1 MTKRILVTTMII
13 MTLVGLTLLGGGP
26 LSGSWASEFTFRP
39 NGDFFQFIRSLESML
54 VVDYTL
60 TGFTAT
66 STSQFQ
72 LLGFIWQEFEAT
84 GTLGAFRY
92 QTNALFGPSTEKKYI
107 YAQFIGSVSIAGLD
121 FGLYFAQL
129 SDAVLGGGADGFAIR
144 LAGSIGAVDVV
155 SITELGAKIKDDDFD
170 GITIVHAASGLERSY
185 LTDPVVF
192 GQGFTG
198 QKVTVSSLSFGCVN
212 DITTTLYVT
221 CAGFDFLKFELEGI
235 DVGLSWLTFD
245 LDLTFQTT
253 VKTVGLTPALVLG
266 EALCIDVYAEVLTNA
281 PVGTNTTNTIFDAYN
296 SITGIGIYGLGF
308 SYSWNGVTVKEL
320 TVLNTGRYAITTP
333 EYGSVIEE
341 IVEAIE
347 GGHDYYAAYWELLSI
362 EVVRDGCCGGT
373 NRFLA
378 NTYFNRNETALFG
391 WGMTCIEGE
400 VAINSTITLS
410 TQLEVSTNGA
420 DYLGVGIEVARGDG
434 YTLRRVY
441 PVAECVRARWVN
453 SSRSRQRRAA
463 AAR

>member
-26 LSGSWASEFTFRP
+26 LSGSWTSELTFRP
-39 NGDFFQFIRSLESML
+39 NGDFYQFIRSLESLL
-54 VVDYTL
+54 VVDYTM
-60 TGFTAT
+60 TRFTTT
-66 STSQFQ
+66 SSSQFQ

-84 GTLGAFRY
+84 GTLGAFDY
-92 QTNALFGPSTEKKYI
+92 QANFLFGPSTADYI
-107 YAQFIGSVSIAGLD
+107 YSQFIGSLSIAGLD

-129 SDAVLGGGADGFAIR
+129 SDAVLGGAADGFAIR
-144 LAGSIGAVDVV
+144 LVGSIGMVDVV
-155 SITELGAKIKDDDFD
+155 SITELGAKIKDADFD
-170 GITIVHAASGLERSY
+170 GITIVHAGSGLERSY
-185 LTDPVVF
+185 ITDPVVV

-198 QKVTVSSLSFGCVN
+198 QKVTVSGLSFGCVS

-221 CAGFDFLKFELEGI
+221 CAGFDFIKFEVDTI
-235 DVGLSWLTFD
+235 DVGLSWLTLD

-253 VKTVGLTPALVLG
+253 VKTIDLTPTLVLG
-266 EALCIDVYAEVLTNA
+266 DASCIDVYAEVLTDA
-281 PVGTNTTNTIFDAYN
+281 PVGTNTTNTIFDTYN
-296 SITGIGIYGLGF
+296 SITGIGIYALGF

-347 GGHDYYAAYWELLSI
+347 NGHDYYTDYWEMFSI

-391 WGMTCIEGE
+391 WGMTYIEGE
-400 VAINSTITLS
+400 VAINSTISLS

-420 DYLGVGIEVARGDG
+420 DYLGVGVEVS
-434 YTLRRVY
+434 
-441 PVAECVRARWVN
+441 W
-453 SSRSRQRRAA
+453 
-463 AAR
+463 